1 MSWSATDIPDQAGRT
16 VVVTGANSGLGYH
29 ASAELARRGAR
40 VVMACRDAGRGAE
53 ALARLRT
60 VAPTAH
66 VVVEALDLASLASVR
81 DFSDRL
87 SEQFPDGIDVLLN
100 NAGVMATP
108 PRKTADGF
116 ELQLGTNHLGHFAL
130 TGLVLP
136 LLLRRPGARV
146 VTVSSQAHRMGR
158 IDFSDLMSERGYQ
171 KWRVYGQSKLA
182 NLLFAFELGRRAQ
195 AAGLDLVSA
204 AAHPGYANTNLQSV
218 GPRMAGNS
226 VMEKLTGVANVLF
239 GQPAAMGALPE
250 LYAATMP
257 DVRSGEYFGPGGFA
271 EWRGAPKRVAPS
283 AAAGDLSVAQRLWE
297 ESERLTGVTYEAL
310 RPVA

>member
-1 MSWSATDIPDQAGRT
+1 MSWSATDIPDQTGRT

-60 VAPTAH
+60 VAPTAP
-66 VVVEALDLASLASVR
+66 VVVEPLDLASLASVR

-158 IDFSDLMSERGYQ
+158 IDFSDLMSERKYQ
-171 KWRVYGQSKLA
+171 KWRAYGQSKLA
-182 NLLFAFELGRRAQ
+182 NLLFAFELARRAE
-195 AAGLDLVSA
+195 AAGLDLKSV
-204 AAHPGYANTNLQSV
+204 AAHPGYANTNLQAV

-226 VMEKLTGVANVLF
+226 LMEKLTGVANVLF
-239 GQPAAMGALPE
+239 GQPAADGALPE

-257 DVRSGEYFGPGGFA
+257 DVRTGEFFGPSGFA
-271 EWRGAPKRVAPS
+271 ETRGTPKRVASS
-283 AAAGDLSVAQRLWE
+283 AAAQDLLVAERLWA

-310 RPVA
+310 RPAA

>member
-60 VAPTAH
+60 VAPTAP
-66 VVVEALDLASLASVR
+66 VVVEPLDLASLASVR
-81 DFSDRL
+81 EFSDRL
-87 SEQFPDGIDVLLN
+87 SERFPDGVDVLLN

-108 PRKTADGF
+108 PRRTADGF

-158 IDFSDLMSERGYQ
+158 INFSDLMSERSYQ

-204 AAHPGYANTNLQSV
+204 AAHPGYANTNLQAV

-226 VMEKLTGVANVLF
+226 VMERLTGVANVLF
-239 GQPAAMGALPE
+239 GQSAAMGALPE

-283 AAAGDLSVAQRLWE
+283 PAAGDLAVATRLWE

-310 RPVA
+310 HPAA